1 MNKTWSDAAVRALQ
15 AWDKCPWCD
24 RAQVHD
30 GVCAHCRADL
40 RTETALELAAASKA
54 AVAALE
60 HRQVILNRILI
71 AERPQPGAVST
82 TAETAPAPT
91 ARATTARATT
101 ARAATARAATAR
113 AATASAA
120 TAIASTAKPS
130 LGSASS
136 SRSTISVQS
145 VLAVAG
151 AGLFAVAAI
160 VFTFFNPDLTDV
172 GTRTTAIAI
181 ITIVFISAA
190 WLLAR
195 ATLQFSAEAVG
206 ALGMVFVILDIWA
219 IAAQTPAPL
228 GGYGAAAIAT
238 LLVSGLFVVLA
249 TVRRM
254 RAWLWVGL
262 VGITITPALV
272 GYAIDSPWSVVLGH
286 LGVGFAALLVH
297 ELARTLGR
305 RFESTLRVDHATAT
319 GLQALSLVVVVVGL
333 LWLPSSD
340 TGAWILGMSAVFAGL
355 GVMALVS
362 TRNALAPLWS
372 VVAGVFVVASLTIL
386 PFAAVTDDTERLV
399 ALLPA
404 VAVGCLAL
412 LATAS
417 RATVAPR
424 VDRAALLGGAAII
437 VVLASVQSVLIV
449 LGQAFSAPVRL
460 VPSLLGGAATL
471 GVLALAVGL
480 IIVSIACRT
489 RALGLLALAVA
500 FGGLV
505 GLTTWGELGDVTRV
519 SLALSA
525 GIALSILTIVLSRVP
540 RVPRGVTRITLV
552 FAHVLIVLGAAMTT
566 SDRILVVVGGLGVVA
581 AVGALTSAVPRAVQP
596 LHAAVG
602 FVYALGTFAYFLS
615 EFTVLSG
622 LPTVIGLTATLGLAI
637 AIVLTVSRAVPVR
650 FWAAA
655 LVVAAIPFA
664 LSIGVLFFE
673 ISGWV
678 GLSAAT
684 AFVLAAILTVIHR
697 AGVQLLVRVGAA
709 SLLVPTFTVVII
721 SVVPQFVEQSTS
733 PFTLPITATL
743 VALVLPT
750 TELVGR
756 SLRKLGHTEAETRGV
771 RLALEVSALVTGAI
785 AVVLTLVR
793 TATDFGTTFLVL
805 AIIGVG
811 AVATGLFLK
820 RRYAWI
826 VAYFS
831 FTGALWSLLALN
843 QVELLDAYVLPPALV
858 AALIGLIAVWRGR
871 RGLSLYAGGLAVA
884 VAAPLLVLVVA
895 GNGPAENPIEWRTI
909 AIIIASSALLLA
921 GSLLALI
928 PESSRHANLRR
939 LREATIFAGLGA
951 SSAGLVQAIRY
962 GTGADDAHLPEPQAV
977 MILVLAFGLI
987 ATVLAAAAAAM
998 LASSPRLASSRL
1010 LAVPAL
1016 AYFVL
1021 APVSAFR
1028 HGPVFPIT
1036 LLVVMVLV
1044 LLFMIAT
1051 ALRARNRLT
1060 ALPPVWL
1067 TFIFATIAGIAGWSE
1082 HSIFRVE
1089 PFSLTLGAA
1098 LLTVG
1103 IIGWRNPV
1111 EATPTLNSWPR
1122 GQRGSWRLLAP
1133 GIFVMLGTSVL
1144 STGTDPQTWRA
1155 ILVIG
1160 LALVGILLGNRLQ
1173 LAAPFVIGI
1182 ITLAVENVVVFAAQI
1197 GTTIDAATW
1206 WITLASAGA
1215 VLLVLAVSTERRASG
1230 ERGVAARMRD
1240 LR

>member
-1 MNKTWSDAAVRALQ
+1 MNKTWSDDAIRWLQ
-15 AWDKCPWCD
+15 AWSVCPRCD
-24 RAQVHD
+24 RPQVHD
-30 GVCAHCRADL
+30 GICTNCHADL
-40 RTETALELAAASKA
+40 RAAAGHELAAASKD

-60 HRQVILNRILI
+60 RRQRILDQI
-71 AERPQPGAVST
+71 PTATVSQSAAASAPKSTGAAAASAVVPS
-82 TAETAPAPT
+82 PAPV
-91 ARATTARATT
+91 
-101 ARAATARAATAR
+101 
-113 AATASAA
+113 
-120 TAIASTAKPS
+120 
-130 LGSASS
+130 SS
-136 SRSTISVQS
+136 SRSQVSVQS

-151 AGLFAVAAI
+151 AALFAVAAI

-181 ITIVFISAA
+181 ITLVFIAAA

-195 ATLQFSAEAVG
+195 ARLQFSAEAVG

-219 IAAQTPAPL
+219 IATQTPAPL

-238 LLVSGLFVVLA
+238 LLVSGLFVVLS

-272 GYAIDSPWSVVLGH
+272 GYAIDSPWSLVLGH

-297 ELARTLGR
+297 ELARNLGR

-319 GLQALSLVVVVVGL
+319 GFQALSLIAVVAGL

-340 TGAWILGMSAVFAGL
+340 TRSWILGMSAVFAGL

-372 VVAGVFVVASLTIL
+372 VVAGVFVVASLAIL
-386 PFAAVTDDTERLV
+386 PFAAVADDDERLV

-404 VAVGCLAL
+404 VAVGGLAL

-417 RATVAPR
+417 RVTVAPR
-424 VDRAALLGGAAII
+424 VDRGDLLGGAGVI
-437 VVLASVQSVLIV
+437 VVLASASAVFIV
-449 LGQAFSAPVRL
+449 LGQAFTAPARL

-480 IIVSIACRT
+480 IIVGIAR
-489 RALGLLALAVA
+489 RARSLRLLALVVA
-500 FGGLV
+500 LGGLV
-505 GLTTWGELGDVTRV
+505 GFTTWGELGDVTRV
-519 SLALSA
+519 SLALGA
-525 GIALSILTIVLSRVP
+525 GVALSTLTMVLTRMP
-540 RVPRGVTRITLV
+540 RVTSGVTRTTLV
-552 FAHVLIVLGAAMTT
+552 FAHVLIVLGAVMTT
-566 SDRILVVVGGLGVVA
+566 PDRILVVLGGIGVVA

-602 FVYALGTFAYFLS
+602 FVYALGTFAFFLS
-615 EFTVLSG
+615 EFTVLSWP
-622 LPTVIGLTATLGLAI
+622 PTVIGLTATLGLAV
-637 AIVLTVSRAVPVR
+637 AIVLTVIRAIPVR

-655 LVVAAIPFA
+655 LIVAAIPFA
-664 LSIGVLFFE
+664 LSIGVLFFD

-684 AFVLAAILTVIHR
+684 AFVLAVVLTVIHR
-697 AGVQLLVRVGAA
+697 TGVQLLVRVGAA

-733 PFTLPITATL
+733 PFTLPITAML

-750 TELVGR
+750 TEFVGR

-820 RRYAWI
+820 RRYAWV

-831 FTGALWSLLALN
+831 FTGALWSILALN
-843 QVELLDAYVLPPALV
+843 TIDLLDAYVLPPALV
-858 AALIGLIAVWRGR
+858 AALIGIVAVWRGR
-871 RGLSLYAGGLAVA
+871 RGLILYAGGLAVA

-895 GNGPAENPIEWRTI
+895 GNGLAENPIEWRTI
-909 AIIIASSALLLA
+909 AIILASATLLLA

-928 PESSRHANLRR
+928 PKSSRHSRLRR
-939 LREATIFAGLGA
+939 LRETTIFAGLGA
-951 SSAGLVQAIRY
+951 SSAGLVQSIRY
-962 GTGADDAHLPEPQAV
+962 GTGVDDAQLVDPQAV
-977 MILVLAFGLI
+977 MIPVLLFGLI
-987 ATVLAAAAAAM
+987 ATLLAAVAAVL
-998 LASSPRLASSRL
+998 LAPSQRLANSRL

-1028 HGPVFPIT
+1028 HSPVFPIT

-1044 LLFMIAT
+1044 LLFMIST
-1051 ALRARNRLT
+1051 ALRARHRMT

-1098 LLTVG
+1098 LLAVG
-1103 IIGWRNPV
+1103 VIGWRNPV
-1111 EATPTLNSWPR
+1111 EATPSLNSWPH
-1122 GQRGSWRLLAP
+1122 GWRGSWKLLAP
-1133 GIFVMLGTSVL
+1133 GILVMLGTSVL

-1173 LAAPFVIGI
+1173 LAAPFVLGI

-1197 GTTIDAATW
+1197 GTNIDAATW

-1215 VLLVLAVSTERRASG
+1215 VLLILAVSTERRSSG
-1230 ERGVAARMRD
+1230 DRGVAARMRD

>member
-1 MNKTWSDAAVRALQ
+1 MNKTWSDDAVRGLQ
-15 AWDKCPWCD
+15 AWGKCPRCD
-24 RAQVHD
+24 LAQVHE
-30 GVCAHCRADL
+30 GICTHCRADL
-40 RTETALELAAASKA
+40 RNETAVELADASKA

-60 HRQVILNRILI
+60 HRQSILDRIPTAAL
-71 AERPQPGAVST
+71 PHDVAVS
-82 TAETAPAPT
+82 APAVSG
-91 ARATTARATT
+91 
-101 ARAATARAATAR
+101 AATPTP
-113 AATASAA
+113 TP
-120 TAIASTAKPS
+120 T
-130 LGSASS
+130 SS

-160 VFTFFNPDLTDV
+160 VFTFFNPDLTDT

-181 ITIVFISAA
+181 ITLVFITAA

-195 ATLQFSAEAVG
+195 ANLQFSAEAVG

-219 IAAQTPAPL
+219 IATQTPAPL

-238 LLVSGLFVVLA
+238 LLISGLFVILA

-262 VGITITPALV
+262 VGIAITPALV
-272 GYAIDSPWSVVLGH
+272 GYAIDTPWSVVLGH
-286 LGVGFAALLVH
+286 LGVGFAALLVQ
-297 ELARTLGR
+297 ELAQTLGR
-305 RFESTLRVDHATAT
+305 RFESTLRVDHASAT
-319 GLQALSLVVVVVGL
+319 GLQMLSLIVVLSTVIG
-333 LWLPSSD
+333 LPSGD
-340 TGAWILGMSAVFAGL
+340 TRAWILGISAVIAGL
-355 GVMALVS
+355 AVMAVLS
-362 TRNALAPLWS
+362 TRNALPQLWS
-372 VVAGVFVVASLTIL
+372 LVAGVLVAVSLTIL
-386 PFAAVTDDTERLV
+386 PFAAVVDDPERLL

-404 VAVGCLAL
+404 VAVGGLAL

-417 RATVAPR
+417 RAAFAPR
-424 VDRAALLGGAAII
+424 VDRIALLTGVAIV
-437 VVLASVQSVLIV
+437 VVLASIPTALVV
-449 LGQAFSAPVRL
+449 LGQAFTAPARL

-471 GVLALAVGL
+471 GMLALAVGL
-480 IIVSIACRT
+480 VIAAIARKI
-489 RALGLLALAVA
+489 RSLGLLALAVA
-500 FGGLV
+500 LAGLV
-505 GLTTWGELGDVTRV
+505 GFATWSELSDVTRV
-519 SLALSA
+519 ALALGA
-525 GIALSILTIVLSRVP
+525 GVALSVVTVALRRASGETT
-540 RVPRGVTRITLV
+540 GVTRATFV
-552 FAHVLIVLGAAMTT
+552 FAHVLIVLGAIMTT
-566 SDRILVVVGGLGVVA
+566 PDRVLVVVGGLGVVA
-581 AVGALTSAVPRAVQP
+581 AIGVLTGAVRRSIQP
-596 LHAAVG
+596 LHAAAG
-602 FVYALGTFAYFLS
+602 FVYALGVFAFFLA
-615 EFTVLSG
+615 EFTVLSWP
-622 LPTVIGLTATLGLAI
+622 PTVIGLTATLGLVV
-637 AIVLTVSRAVPVR
+637 AIVLTVLRAVPVR

-664 LSIGVLFFE
+664 LSIGMLFSE

-684 AFVLAAILTVIHR
+684 AFVLALVLVVIHR
-697 AGVQLLVRVGAA
+697 PGARPVVRVGAA
-709 SLLVPTFTVVII
+709 GLLVPTVTVVII

-750 TELVGR
+750 TEFVGR

-771 RLALEVSALVTGAI
+771 RLALEVSALITGAL

-805 AIIGVG
+805 GIIGIG
-811 AVATGLFLK
+811 AVATGQFLK

-843 QVELLDAYVLPPALV
+843 EIALLDAYVLPPALV
-858 AALIGLIAVWRGR
+858 AALIGLVAVWRGR
-871 RGLSLYAGGLAVA
+871 RGLGLYAGGLAVA
-884 VAAPLLVLVVA
+884 VAAPLLVLIVA
-895 GNGPAENPIEWRTI
+895 GNGPAEDSIEWRTI
-909 AIIIASSALLLA
+909 AIILASASLLLA

-928 PESSRHANLRR
+928 PDPSRHASLRR
-939 LREATIFAGLGA
+939 LRVTTILVGLGA

-962 GTGADDAHLPEPQAV
+962 GAGADDAQLADPQAV
-977 MILVLAFGLI
+977 MIPVLIFGLV
-987 ATVLAAAAAAM
+987 ATVLAAAAATM
-998 LASSPRLASSRL
+998 LVSSPRLARSRL
-1010 LAVPAL
+1010 LALPAL

-1036 LLVVMVLV
+1036 LLLVMVIV
-1044 LLFMIAT
+1044 LGFMIVS
-1051 ALRARNRLT
+1051 ALRARHRLT
-1060 ALPPVWL
+1060 SLPPVWL
-1067 TFIFATIAGIAGWSE
+1067 TFLFATIAGIAGWSE

-1098 LLTVG
+1098 LLAVG
-1103 IIGWRNPV
+1103 IIGWRNIG
-1111 EATPTLNSWPR
+1111 ETKPTLYSWPQ

-1133 GIFVMLGTSVL
+1133 GILVMLGTSVL

-1160 LALVGILLGNRLQ
+1160 LALVSILLGNRLQ
-1173 LAAPFVIGI
+1173 LAAPFVLGI
-1182 ITLAVENVVVFAAQI
+1182 VTLAVENVVVFAAQI

-1215 VLLVLAVSTERRASG
+1215 VLLVLAVSTERRSSG